1 MRRMP
6 SEGVR
11 PLLFRLE
18 DRYDTKS
25 TILTSQYPVAKWHEL
40 IGEPT
45 MADAILNRIVHNARK
60 VILKGESMRKSRSDL
75 THLEQ

>member
-1 MRRMP
+1 
-6 SEGVR
+6 
-11 PLLFRLE
+11 
-18 DRYDTKS
+18 
-25 TILTSQYPVAKWHEL
+25 VAKWHEL

>member
-1 MRRMP
+1 MP